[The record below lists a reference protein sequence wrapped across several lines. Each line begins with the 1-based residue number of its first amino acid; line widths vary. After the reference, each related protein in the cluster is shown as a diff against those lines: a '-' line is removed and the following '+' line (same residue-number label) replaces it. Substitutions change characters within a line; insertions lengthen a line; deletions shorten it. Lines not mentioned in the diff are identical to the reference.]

1 MVTANVQD
9 LHGGETSGRM
19 RGLILLGRER
29 MVVTGGRAVWRGE
42 IKYYI
47 LLNVIL
53 SQRDWRRRRGDEE
66 KERRRAGDA
75 RQGGE
80 EESIE
85 IEVG

>member
-42 IKYYI
+42 KNIIYY
-47 LLNVIL
+47 
-53 SQRDWRRRRGDEE
+53 
-66 KERRRAGDA
+66 
-75 RQGGE
+75 
-80 EESIE
+80 
-85 IEVG
+85 